1 MVGHGKVRGW
11 ALGALAFLALGAC
24 AQPRGKT
31 LVIPDE
37 MLKKQ
42 VEPARPATRG
52 TASVKGAASTQPTG
66 LKAAAATS
74 PAPLQGTDGPERYL
88 VRMSEQGR
96 IWEVEL
102 PESRDG
108 FELRVPLHERRLDY
122 RNGADQ
128 ELLADALGTKDVV
141 PAAGTAR
148 DRKPAAA
155 DAKAAQKDAERQLK
169 EGPDW
174 KSDRR
179 AGYLSSVAKV
189 KELYV
194 ARRYELALIELVD
207 LMEDYPEDAQLY
219 SMKGSLYLKL
229 GRAKLAREAWEK
241 SLSINPNDLGV
252 AEALRT
258 VSASEE

>member
-1 MVGHGKVRGW
+1 MGKGRW
-11 ALGALAFLALGAC
+11 AALAFLALGAC
-24 AQPRGKT
+24 AEVKGKQ

-37 MLKKQ
+37 MLKKT
-42 VEPARPATRG
+42 VDVRPG
-52 TASVKGAASTQPTG
+52 TASTRGPASIKT
-66 LKAAAATS
+66 AAATQ
-74 PAPLQGTDGPERYL
+74 PVPLQGTGGPERYL

-128 ELLADALGTKDVV
+128 ELLADALGTQ
-141 PAAGTAR
+141 
-148 DRKPAAA
+148 AAA
-155 DAKAAQKDAERQLK
+155 DATKAKDKGQDKKAAPAADARQAQKDAERQLK
-169 EGPDW
+169 DGPDW
-174 KSDRR
+174 KDDRR
-179 AGYLSSVAKV
+179 AGYLSGVAKV
-189 KELYV
+189 KELYL

-207 LMEDYPEDAQLY
+207 LQDDYPEDAQLY

-241 SLSINPNDLGV
+241 ALSINPNDVGV